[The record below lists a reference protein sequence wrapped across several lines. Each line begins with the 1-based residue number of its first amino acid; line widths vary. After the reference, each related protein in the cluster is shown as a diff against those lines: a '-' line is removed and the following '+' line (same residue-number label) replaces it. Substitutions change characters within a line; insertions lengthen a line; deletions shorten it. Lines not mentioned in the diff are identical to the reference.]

1 MQGLTTCLP
10 SSSFAS
16 IIATLA
22 ATATTTKMHLY
33 ILRKTHT
40 YHVVDGM
47 NDLNYGIWP
56 ILTFVYFKCRASRK
70 QIYINKAKCND

>member
-22 ATATTTKMHLY
+22 AVTATTTKMHLY
-33 ILRKTHT
+33 ILGKTHT

-56 ILTFVYFKCRASRK
+56 TLTFIYFKCGAST
-70 QIYINKAKCND
+70 N